1 MPAVA
6 LTFATARAS
15 FNIWVHLYLVRDDR
29 PRRNAPASAV
39 LLKVRLAGTTR
50 IVREKGS
57 MKDHPR
63 NETPL
68 DEVEY
73 PPGDDRS
80 IDSLQLFMR
89 DIGKTPL
96 LTAAQETV
104 LAKRIEQGDRVATDA
119 MVAANL
125 RLVVSIAKRYRNQ
138 GLPFMDL
145 IQEGTFGLMRAS
157 EKFDWRRGFKFSTYA
172 TWWIRQAVIRAL
184 ADKARTIRTPV
195 HIVERLNKIAHTEQ
209 RLRAE
214 SGRQPSSAEI
224 ASDLD
229 LTTDEVESTRAMAR
243 TPISLEMPIGE
254 EDGAEFGQ
262 FIEDEQRQSPDEAVD
277 DMLRAETLA
286 TCLATLLDRE
296 RRVVELRFGLNG
308 EQPHTLDEVGLVF
321 QVTRERIRQIENNVL
336 NKLSSLFQSQS
347 LRDLA

>member
-1 MPAVA
+1 
-6 LTFATARAS
+6 
-15 FNIWVHLYLVRDDR
+15 
-29 PRRNAPASAV
+29 
-39 LLKVRLAGTTR
+39 
-50 IVREKGS
+50 
-57 MKDHPR
+57 
-63 NETPL
+63 
-68 DEVEY
+68 
-73 PPGDDRS
+73 
-80 IDSLQLFMR
+80 
-89 DIGKTPL
+89 
-96 LTAAQETV
+96 
-104 LAKRIEQGDRVATDA
+104 
-119 MVAANL
+119 
-125 RLVVSIAKRYRNQ
+125 
-138 GLPFMDL
+138 MDL
-145 IQEGTFGLMRAS
+145 IQEGTIGLMRAT
-157 EKFDWRRGFKFSTYA
+157 EKFDWRRGFRFSTYA

-336 NKLSSLFQSQS
+336 KKLRSLVESQS
-347 LRDLA
+347 LRVAGGDDVRQTDRRQSVIDGGRVFSSRPLRYRR